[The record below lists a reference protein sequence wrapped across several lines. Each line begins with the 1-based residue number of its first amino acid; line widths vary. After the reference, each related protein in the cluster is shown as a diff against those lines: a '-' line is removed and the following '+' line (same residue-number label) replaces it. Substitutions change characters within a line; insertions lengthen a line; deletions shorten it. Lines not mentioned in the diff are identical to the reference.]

1 MNVDG
6 VARAT
11 EGMRVGAVDQTAAD
25 RPAGLMLSVERLL
38 LSPVKPLTVTPR
50 FSAIAEP
57 STPVSA
63 TGVTVAAS
71 GFTVTTS
78 VVVVAV
84 VLKLPSPSFSVAA
97 TVSVKLVA
105 LAALIVSADKF
116 QV

>member
-1 MNVDG
+1 MSIVSLG
-6 VARAT
+6 PLKVCELIPSVKTAPAVA
-11 EGMRVGAVDQTAAD
+11 
-25 RPAGLMLSVERLL
+25 PLSFSVERLL

-71 GFTVTTS
+71 GFTVTAS
-78 VVVVAV
+78 VVVAV
-84 VLKLPSPSFSVAA
+84 VLRLPSLSFSVAA
-97 TVSVKLVA
+97 TVSVKF
-105 LAALIVSADKF
+105 VSFAGLMVSVDKF